1 MRNGV
6 LFPAGRAGLW
16 NNPPMLETLDLDLKL
31 GKDEYHAAMD
41 RLGLELSVL
50 QRAAYENGVG
60 ALFVFEGLD
69 GAGKGDAI
77 ARLVEDMDPRGFK
90 VHTTRAAT
98 EDEALRP
105 LLWRFWRRLPAR
117 GAIGILDR
125 SWYSVLIE
133 ARLAGELDQAEW
145 DRAVEAAKDFE
156 RQVVDDGTVLVKFWL
171 HISKKEQK
179 RRVKAWSKDPYQ
191 EWRARE
197 PVTARHGYKRVVEL
211 AEETLALTY
220 AADAPWV
227 LVEAEDDRHR
237 RVKILTEASEALR
250 RALEARGVALPDPEH
265 DAPDP
270 PEGAAAA
277 FEPHPDPL
285 TDPPPIPRDSPL
297 AGLDLSQKLEPEAY
311 SEALHRAQDRLREL
325 EFAAYA
331 KRRAAVAVFE
341 GSDAGGKGGA
351 IKRLTEKLDPRG
363 YEVVPI
369 AAPQGAAAAH
379 HYLWRF
385 WREIP
390 KAGHLTVFDRSW
402 YGRVLVER
410 VEGFATEPEWRR
422 AYQEINEFERTL
434 SEAGII
440 LVKCWL
446 QVSPD
451 EQLRRFRAREAV
463 PRKRYK
469 ITDEDWRNRA
479 KLPRYLEAVSDMIR
493 HTSTP
498 YAPWTLV
505 EADDKHFARVKV
517 LETTVRALEAGLGVG

>member
-1 MRNGV
+1 
-6 LFPAGRAGLW
+6 
-16 NNPPMLETLDLDLKL
+16 MLETLDLDLKL
-31 GKDEYHAAMD
+31 DKDAYHAAMD
-41 RLGLELSVL
+41 SLGLELSIL
-50 QRAAYENGVG
+50 QRAAYESGLG

-105 LLWRFWRRLPAR
+105 FLWRFWRRIPGR
-117 GAIGILDR
+117 GAIAILDR
-125 SWYSVLIE
+125 SWYTVLIE
-133 ARLAGELDQAEW
+133 SRLSGELDTAGW
-145 DRAVEAAKDFE
+145 DRAIEAVKDFE
-156 RQVVDDGTVLVKFWL
+156 RQLVDDGTLLVKFWL

-197 PVTARHGYKRVVEL
+197 PVTTRHSYKQVIGA
-211 AEETLALTY
+211 AEEILARTY
-220 AADAPWV
+220 AAGAPWV

-250 RALEARGVALPDPEH
+250 RALLARNVPIPQPD
-265 DAPDP
+265 ADP
-270 PEGAAAA
+270 PEERA

-285 TDPPPIPRDSPL
+285 EEPPVVPRDSPL
-297 AGLDLSQKLEPEAY
+297 AGLELSQTLEPEAY
-311 SEALHRAQDRLREL
+311 STKLHAAQSRLREL

-331 KRRAAVAVFE
+331 KRRAAVVVFE

-369 AAPQGAAAAH
+369 AAPRGQAAAH

-410 VEGFATEPEWRR
+410 VEGFASEPDWRR

-434 SEAGII
+434 AEAGIVVI
-440 LVKCWL
+440 KFWL

-451 EQLRRFRAREAV
+451 EQLRRFRAREAT
-463 PRKRYK
+463 PRKRFK

-479 KLPRYLEAVSDMIR
+479 KLPQYLEAVSDMIR
-493 HTSTP
+493 LTSTP

-505 EADDKHFARVKV
+505 EANDKRFARVKV
-517 LETTVRALEAGLGVG
+517 LETTARALEAGLGVE